1 MTKEN
6 QAEQTIQRI
15 VIVGGGSAGWITAGL
30 IAAEHVAPDSPISV
44 TLIESPQVKTIGV
57 GEGTWPTMRTTLQRI
72 GISES
77 EFLTA
82 CSAAFKQGTRFVGW
96 VSGDDGDVY
105 YHPFTAPAGFAHIN
119 LVPFW
124 QPQRDKVSFVDAVSV
139 QGRVCDGNLAPK
151 QESTPE
157 YAGVVNY
164 AYHLDAGKFA
174 ELLQR
179 HCTEVLGVRH
189 IVDHVTGINGRPD
202 EDIRSIATQA
212 SGDIEGDLFI
222 DCTGFSSMLLGG
234 HFGVPYL
241 DRKDV
246 LFNDSALAVQVPYA
260 DETTPIASQT
270 NSTARDAG
278 WIWDIG
284 LVHRRGL
291 GYTYSSAHSDDARA
305 EEVLRSYIEQTS
317 GQSADRF
324 DLRKISF
331 RPGHRETFW
340 HRNCV
345 AVGMSSGF
353 LEPLEAS
360 ALVLVELAGR
370 MLSDSLP
377 ANRALMDTVARR
389 YNETFGYRWDR
400 IIDFLKLHYVLS
412 RRADSAYWHD
422 NRQAASVP
430 ERIQELLALWRH
442 QVPWHADFPRNDEIF
457 SSASYQYVLYG
468 MGFRTAAGAPAGLNR
483 RAGQAQRLFAENGR
497 QAERITA
504 HLPGH
509 RELLTRI
516 QKQGLPV
523 AQAG

>member
-1 MTKEN
+1 MTEN
-6 QAEQTIQRI
+6 LADKSIQRI

-30 IAAEHVAPDSPISV
+30 IAAEHVAPNSGISV
-44 TLIESPQVKTIGV
+44 TLVESPQVKTIGV

-72 GISES
+72 GISET
-77 EFLTA
+77 EFLTE
-82 CSAAFKQGTRFVGW
+82 CSASFKQGTRFVGW
-96 VSGDDGDVY
+96 LTGEDDDIY
-105 YHPFTAPAGFAHIN
+105 YHPFSAPTGFAHIN

-124 QPQRDKVSFVDAVSV
+124 QARRDEMSFVNAVTV
-139 QGRVCDGNLAPK
+139 QGQVCDRNLAPK
-151 QESTPE
+151 QETTPE

-179 HCTEVLGVRH
+179 HCTQRLGVRH
-189 IVDHVTGINGRPD
+189 IVDHVTAINGQAD
-202 EDIRSIATQA
+202 QDIRSISTEK
-212 SGDIEGDLFI
+212 SGDIEGDLFV
-222 DCTGFSSMLLGG
+222 DCTGFSSMLLGRHYG
-234 HFGVPYL
+234 IRYL

-260 DETTPIASQT
+260 DEAGPIASQT

-291 GYTYSSAHSDDARA
+291 GYTYSSAHTEDARA
-305 EEVLRSYIEQTS
+305 EQVLRDYISATS
-317 GQSADRF
+317 GQSGKQY

-331 RPGHRETFW
+331 RPGHREVFW
-340 HRNCV
+340 HQNCV

-389 YNETFGYRWDR
+389 YNETFLYRWDR

-412 RRADSAYWHD
+412 RRNDSEYWKD
-422 NRQAASVP
+422 NRQASSIP
-430 ERIQELLALWRH
+430 ERLRELLALWH
-442 QVPWHADFPRNDEIF
+442 FQVPWHADFPRTDEIF

-468 MGFRTAAGAPAGLNR
+468 MGFWTQAGGPAGLKR
-483 RAGQAQRLFAENGR
+483 RAEQAQRLFAENIK
-497 QAERITA
+497 QTSRIIA
-504 HLPGH
+504 HLPGN
-509 RELLTRI
+509 RELLSRI
-516 QKQGLPV
+516 HERGLPV